1 MLKLPT
7 NFHVWFGLVENLWPD
22 SVYEASVEAANQF
35 GWSSRS
41 KIFYLSTS
49 SRGNNY
55 SKITIC

>member
-1 MLKLPT
+1 M
-7 NFHVWFGLVENLWPD
+7 VENLWPD